1 MFLLQGTACELHH
14 EWVRV
19 QVPMLPATF
28 FRLCQVSQR
37 LKRALVFC
45 KEELNQD
52 YAFVIWTF
60 FTPCSPTCVV
70 RGILVEDDA
79 CKYFL
84 MPTNVPYV
92 VESKKKVKWKAIFV
106 WIQYTRPLV
115 LGAGKPG
122 IHLARGWCGESFSPY
137 YFSLILPMSDAN
149 DSRLS
154 HW

>member
-92 VESKKKVKWKAIFV
+92 VESKKKGEMKSDFCLNSIYSPARARCWKA
-106 WIQYTRPLV
+106 WNTPS
-115 LGAGKPG
+115 
-122 IHLARGWCGESFSPY
+122 ARLMRRII
-137 YFSLILPMSDAN
+137 FSLLLLAYSTDV
-149 DSRLS
+149 RC
-154 HW
+154 